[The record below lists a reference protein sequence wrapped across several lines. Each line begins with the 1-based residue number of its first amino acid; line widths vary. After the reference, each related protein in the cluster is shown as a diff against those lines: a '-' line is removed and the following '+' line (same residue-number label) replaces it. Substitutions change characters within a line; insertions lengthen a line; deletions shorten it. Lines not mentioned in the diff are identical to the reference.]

1 MKEFLLI
8 NYNLKIDKI
17 YNNIFFIKDEKVKI
31 IKIKDISGIEKRI
44 NLTNEMY
51 KKNIMVNT
59 FILNNKNEYITKKNN
74 EYIILLKINENDEY
88 IDLEEIIKYSN
99 NINYLERYNILDK
112 YKEEIDECEEKLS
125 KYDKEV
131 IEVRKTANYYI
142 GMAENAVSL
151 LKDYKDE
158 SEELGHKI
166 NIYNYSKKELNDPMN
181 FIKINKLYN
190 ISNYLKYKFI
200 NNKFDYYELEIIMK
214 QIKTETE
221 EALFFSYM
229 LYPNYYFDIFENE
242 INIKRIKNLIKN
254 NKKYINILRYIQEKT
269 KKCKKIKLFVW
280 IN

>member
-17 YNNIFFIKDEKVKI
+17 YNNIFFIKDEKIKI

-99 NINYLERYNILDK
+99 NINYLERYNILDG
-112 YKEEIDECEEKLS
+112 YKDEIDECEEKLS

-166 NIYNYSKKELNDPMN
+166 NIYNYSKKELNNPMN

-254 NKKYINILRYIQEKT
+254 NKKYINVLRYIQEKT

>member
-1 MKEFLLI
+1 
-8 NYNLKIDKI
+8 
-17 YNNIFFIKDEKVKI
+17 
-31 IKIKDISGIEKRI
+31 
-44 NLTNEMY
+44 MY
-51 KKNIMVNT
+51 KKNIIVNT

-74 EYIILLKINENDEY
+74 EYIILIKINENDEY

-99 NINYLERYNILDK
+99 NINYLEKYNILEK
-112 YKEEIDECEEKLS
+112 YKEEIDECEDKLS

-158 SEELGHKI
+158 SNELGHKV

-254 NKKYINILRYIQEKT
+254 NKKYINVLRYIQEKT